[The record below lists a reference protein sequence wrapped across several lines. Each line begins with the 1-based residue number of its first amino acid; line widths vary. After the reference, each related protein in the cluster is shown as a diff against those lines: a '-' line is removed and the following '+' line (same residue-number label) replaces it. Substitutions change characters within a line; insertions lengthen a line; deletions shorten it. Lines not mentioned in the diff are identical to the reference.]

1 MKLSIALVML
11 SVLVLN
17 VRYLL
22 VKLEGEGPR
31 RVEEGKWNLKELQ
44 ERNSTRSK
52 RKKCEE
58 KHILGIFKL
67 RC

>member
-11 SVLVLN
+11 SVLALN

-31 RVEEGKWNLKELQ
+31 RVEGGKWNLKELQ
-44 ERNSTRSK
+44 GSK
-52 RKKCEE
+52 RKKCE
-58 KHILGIFKL
+58 KKTYFGYI
-67 RC
+67 